1 MKNSKLSAVIV
12 LGAAA
17 LGGCSAGAASGHS
30 VCKDGASTQRYSL
43 KWQDDI
49 ADASH
54 SGKLSVD
61 QVVDAQGKAYEKLSL
76 LKTEEWSA
84 FCQHLDAVR
93 DDAGF

>member
-1 MKNSKLSAVIV
+1 MKNATLSAAIV

-17 LGGCSAGAASGHS
+17 LGGCSAGAASGHPA
-30 VCKDGASTQRYSL
+30 CKNGATTQQYSL
-43 KWQDDI
+43 KWQDAI

-76 LKTEEWSA
+76 LKKEEWSA

-93 DDAGF
+93 EDAGF